1 MSTQLRRNNKIS
13 SFMTRTLN
21 FLMPLTFLIGF
32 MGSGKTT
39 LGKKLAAKLKVAF
52 IDIDELL
59 IQQQQVSGIKEL
71 VENKGMD
78 YFRQAES
85 DVLHGLSSQNAVVST
100 GGGTP
105 CYFDNMAWMK
115 RSGVVVF
122 LQMDEGVIFSRLKTT
137 DLEERPLLKGLDD
150 AGLKAFIHEKLN
162 ERIPY
167 YKQADIFFD
176 PVHGKIND
184 LVTQLQSR

>member
-1 MSTQLRRNNKIS
+1 
-13 SFMTRTLN
+13 MTRTLN

-150 AGLKAFIHEKLN
+150 AGLKAFIHEKLE
-162 ERIPY
+162 ERMPY
-167 YKQADIFFD
+167 YSQADIIFD